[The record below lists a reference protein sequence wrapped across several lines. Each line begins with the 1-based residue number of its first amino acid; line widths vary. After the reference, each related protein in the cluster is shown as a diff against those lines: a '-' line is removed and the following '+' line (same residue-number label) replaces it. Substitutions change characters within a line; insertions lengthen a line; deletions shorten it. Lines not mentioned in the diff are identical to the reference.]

1 MRAKNGRSSTWPW
14 RTRRRLG
21 RRITRPRVSRPFHYL
36 NHENSH
42 ANSTLTLAEIVNGV
56 ELPQEGVS
64 NDPKGSNR
72 SRDVHAGKGRD
83 TSTSRVQDV
92 LATLER
98 VLLVV
103 ERQGE
108 VGERVDGGA
117 VDGVLAVP
125 GLGSSDP
132 GRSRQSGGMQI
143 RKCGLNWIPIG
154 KNGLTACA
162 TARRCRWA

>member
-1 MRAKNGRSSTWPW
+1 MRAKTEGRL
-14 RTRRRLG
+14 LG
-21 RRITRPRVSRPFHYL
+21 LGEPDSVCGKGSHSQRISRPFLHYDYK
-36 NHENSH
+36 SGH

-56 ELPQEGVS
+56 ELPQEGIS
-64 NDPKGSNR
+64 NDPKRSNR
-72 SRDVHAGKGRD
+72 GGNVHPGKGRD
-83 TSTSRVQDV
+83 TSTPRVQDV

-132 GRSRQSGGMQI
+132 DESQ
-143 RKCGLNWIPIG
+143 
-154 KNGLTACA
+154 
-162 TARRCRWA
+162 